1 MKLYGRYFSIHLRS
15 AMQYPA
21 SFWMTFVGQFLAA
34 FSAFLSIYFLFD
46 RFHAVEGFTYQ
57 EVLLCFASVMLS
69 FSFCECFFRGFDRF
83 PSLLGNGQFDRILIR
98 PRSTIFQVLCA
109 QMDFSRLGKFFQ
121 AVLVFCYAIPA
132 SGVEWTW
139 PRVLTLCGMLLGGV
153 AIFAGLFLFYAG
165 ASFFTIEGLEVL
177 NIFIYG
183 GREFGSYPAVIY
195 GKAILKFWT
204 FVIPMAMI
212 QYYPLL
218 FLLGRT
224 DGVWNAL
231 SPLATLLFLIPAY
244 LFWRFGLR
252 HYRSTGS

>member
-1 MKLYGRYFSIHLRS
+1 MKLYFKYFSLHLRS
-15 AMQYPA
+15 AMAYPA
-21 SFWMTFVGQFLAA
+21 SFWMTFVGQFVTA
-34 FSAFLSIYFLFD
+34 FSAFLGIYFLFD
-46 RFHAVEGFTYQ
+46 RFHAVEGFGFQ

-83 PSLLGNGQFDRILIR
+83 PALIGNGQFDRILIR
-98 PRSTIFQVLCA
+98 PRGAVFQVLVS
-109 QMDFSRLGKFFQ
+109 QMEFSRLGKFAQ
-121 AVLVFCYAIPA
+121 ALFVFCYAIPTC
-132 SGVEWTW
+132 GVEWTL
-139 PRVLTLCGMLLGGV
+139 PRILALCGMLLGGV
-153 AIFAGLFLFYAG
+153 VIFFGLFLFYAG

-183 GREFGSYPAVIY
+183 GREFGSYPAVVY
-195 GKAILKFWT
+195 GKAILRFWT

-224 DGVWNAL
+224 DSIWNAI
-231 SPLATLLFLIPAY
+231 SPLATLWFLLPAY
-244 LFWRFGLR
+244 VFWRFGLR

>member
-1 MKLYGRYFSIHLRS
+1 M
-15 AMQYPA
+15 
-21 SFWMTFVGQFLAA
+21 
-34 FSAFLSIYFLFD
+34 
-46 RFHAVEGFTYQ
+46 
-57 EVLLCFASVMLS
+57 
-69 FSFCECFFRGFDRF
+69 
-83 PSLLGNGQFDRILIR
+83 
-98 PRSTIFQVLCA
+98 
-109 QMDFSRLGKFFQ
+109 
-121 AVLVFCYAIPA
+121 
-132 SGVEWTW
+132 
-139 PRVLTLCGMLLGGV
+139 
-153 AIFAGLFLFYAG
+153 IFAGLFLFYAG
-165 ASFFTIEGLEVL
+165 TSFFTIEGLEVL

-224 DGVWNAL
+224 DSLWYAL
-231 SPLATLLFLIPAY
+231 SPLTTLIFLIPAY

>member
-21 SFWMTFVGQFLAA
+21 SFWMTFFGQFLAA

-132 SGVEWTW
+132 SEVEWTW
-139 PRVLTLCGMLLGGV
+139 PRALTLCGMLLGGV

-165 ASFFTIEGLEVL
+165 ASFFTIEGL
-177 NIFIYG
+177 
-183 GREFGSYPAVIY
+183 
-195 GKAILKFWT
+195 KC
-204 FVIPMAMI
+204 
-212 QYYPLL
+212 
-218 FLLGRT
+218 
-224 DGVWNAL
+224 
-231 SPLATLLFLIPAY
+231 
-244 LFWRFGLR
+244 
-252 HYRSTGS
+252 